1 MFTCDAPYHNIRFY
15 LLYLSRLK
23 LTSNS
28 SSLVAWVVVGWSCT
42 TFTRTVMYIH
52 ILTVYPECL
61 TVYPACLTDVHLYT
75 EGKTN
80 KITEMKI
87 LLPLDSGS
95 AAMILLLIRFNQFG
109 CHGVWMQQWPIIIS
123 YLLTNLLL
131 NWKTWIWDVTSWN
144 LLHVNVWNHSITN
157 HYLPPLHMV

>member
-15 LLYLSRLK
+15 LLYLCLK

-52 ILTVYPECL
+52 ILYILHVSLYILHVSLMFTCIQKEKQIKLRKWNLTAWPE
-61 TVYPACLTDVHLYT
+61 
-75 EGKTN
+75 
-80 KITEMKI
+80 I

-109 CHGVWMQQWPIIIS
+109 CHGVWMQQWPKLIN

-131 NWKTWIWDVTSWN
+131 IWKTWIWCDELESA
-144 LLHVNVWNHSITN
+144 SC
-157 HYLPPLHMV
+157 